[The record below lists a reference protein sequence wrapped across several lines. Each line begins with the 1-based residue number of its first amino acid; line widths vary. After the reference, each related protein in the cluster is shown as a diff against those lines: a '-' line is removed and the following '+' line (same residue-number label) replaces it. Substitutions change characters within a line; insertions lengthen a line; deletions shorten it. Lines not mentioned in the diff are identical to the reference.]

1 MSPLAHVHTRALW
14 GRHRTIKTPSLSWAG
29 RTGPTLKLTVLI
41 ECYLHYSVREWGGR
55 HIFFESQLHCLP
67 PFKTILKTM
76 PPASRPFPLL
86 CLECRSSFVDPCW
99 QQRPGEKG
107 AKDRR
112 DSPKPLLCRIC
123 VRAHV
128 RHVSCFGFRDWG
140 FGFRASSCAKASQR
154 LSLCK
159 GVAKYSRKASHG
171 FASRLFA
178 PVVTPDC
185 WLQLSP
191 QTRVVHLKR

>member
-107 AKDRR
+107 AKR
-112 DSPKPLLCRIC
+112 PKRLPENPPVSHMRACTCPSC
-123 VRAHV
+123 VMFR
-128 RHVSCFGFRDWG
+128 VSGLGFRLSG
-140 FGFRASSCAKASQR
+140 VLMCKGIAKAEPLQR
-154 LSLCK
+154 RGK
-159 GVAKYSRKASHG
+159 V
-171 FASRLFA
+171 F
-178 PVVTPDC
+178 
-185 WLQLSP
+185 
-191 QTRVVHLKR
+191 